1 MSGGPI
7 PFGGLDF
14 TRRQSSD
21 FLLLPVSYH
30 SPTEEHDNVPYAGG
44 GGQQDSQSPGNSP
57 PQPQPP
63 SFTYPFPDSG
73 ANAPLYGQQFGYP
86 PQPAQ
91 PHPYAGAV
99 PLQQPYY
106 HPVPQAQEPLFSL
119 QAQHPLQ
126 NYPPRESHCATYPGG
141 SDACSIQRITA
152 LARMNSRSM
161 HRPLRPRSN
170 SSTRATCICIRL
182 LPPATRPALPRP
194 RRSRRS
200 TPF

>member
-1 MSGGPI
+1 MRLTLSSLHATTGAHDAIAFFVLQMSGGPI

-57 PQPQPP
+57 PQPPPP

-91 PHPYAGAV
+91 PVCRPLPAYDSTPDSTYSQHPYAGAV

-126 NYPPRESHCATYPGG
+126 NYPPRESHCATYRDG
-141 SDACSIQRITA
+141 SNACSV
-152 LARMNSRSM
+152 
-161 HRPLRPRSN
+161 
-170 SSTRATCICIRL
+170 
-182 LPPATRPALPRP
+182 
-194 RRSRRS
+194 
-200 TPF
+200 